1 MDYRA
6 RSPGV
11 ITTEPGLPLSWHFS
25 LATGSHHILQLRV
38 TTQAADRSCDA
49 ELAALLGNANL
60 RSETAVLMGV

>member
-1 MDYRA
+1 
-6 RSPGV
+6 
-11 ITTEPGLPLSWHFS
+11 LPLSWHFS